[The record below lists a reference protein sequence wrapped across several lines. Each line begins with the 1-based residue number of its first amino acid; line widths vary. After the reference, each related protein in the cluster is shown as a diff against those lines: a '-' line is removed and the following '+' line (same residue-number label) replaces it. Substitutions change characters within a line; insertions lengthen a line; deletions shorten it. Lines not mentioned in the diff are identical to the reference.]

1 MICTMLSCD
10 VKYVWF
16 VAYELKLHHYSVII
30 NPCCTNMTSC
40 LQFLV
45 KAPSGWSPSG
55 IGRRCWQQ
63 PGPAAPFSCSGE
75 TSAPQLASS
84 RSSWWRRAS
93 AEPDLTVSLFYSDCR
108 IQLHL
113 QSGIHFNAKMVS
125 EIIYFLCTALYLLL
139 SATFSYNFAL
149 ENISFDVFQLPE
161 ELSSD
166 HSIM

>member
-84 RSSWWRRAS
+84 RSSWWHRAS
-93 AEPDLTVSLFYSDCR
+93 AKPDLTVSLFLFRLQDSTSFTERDSFQCKNGLWDYLFPLYSTLPPSLCN
-108 IQLHL
+108 LFL
-113 QSGIHFNAKMVS
+113 QFCFGKHF
-125 EIIYFLCTALYLLL
+125 IWCF
-139 SATFSYNFAL
+139 SATRRTF
-149 ENISFDVFQLPE
+149 IW
-161 ELSSD
+161 
-166 HSIM
+166 